1 MYDKTSLENEQALL
15 QLIAGG
21 DENAFAT
28 LFHHYQQ
35 HLLRVVY
42 QYVKSQALSE
52 EIVQDVFL
60 KIWTGR
66 EKLPEVQQF
75 RSWLFILTRNYI
87 LNYLKKMAHEQAV
100 RHAWMAEVP
109 YTGIEADT
117 GVRKHQ
123 MAELLHEAVNRLP
136 EQQQKV
142 FRLAR
147 EANLTYDQIA
157 ERLQLSPHTVRT
169 HMSKALENI
178 RRFLTARGAS
188 LILLLALH
196 LAI

>member
-1 MYDKTSLENEQALL
+1 MHDNNNLENERALL

-35 HLLRVVY
+35 QLLRVVY
-42 QYVKSQALSE
+42 FFVKSQALAE
-52 EIVQDVFL
+52 EIVQDIFL

-66 EKLPEVQQF
+66 EKLPAVQHF
-75 RSWLFILTRNYI
+75 RPWLFILTRNYI

-109 YTGIEADT
+109 YAGNEADL
-117 GVRKHQ
+117 GVRNRQ
-123 MAELLHEAVNRLP
+123 MTELLHQAVSRLP

-147 EANLTYDQIA
+147 EASLTYDQIA
-157 ERLQLSPHTVRT
+157 VKLQLSPHTVRT
-169 HMSKALENI
+169 HMSKALDNI
-178 RRFLTARGAS
+178 RRFLIAQGAS
-188 LILLLALH
+188 LVLLLALH

>member
-1 MYDKTSLENEQALL
+1 MHDNSNLQDEQAIL
-15 QLIAGG
+15 QRIAGG
-21 DENAFAT
+21 DENAFAA

-35 HLLRVVY
+35 PLLRVAY
-42 QYVKSQALSE
+42 LFVKSQALSE

-60 KIWTGR
+60 KVWTGR
-66 EKLPEVQQF
+66 DKLAEVQNF
-75 RSWLFILTRNYI
+75 RSWVFILTRNYI
-87 LNYLKKMAHEQAV
+87 INYLKKMAHEQAV

-109 YTGIEADT
+109 FTGNEADL
-117 GVRKHQ
+117 GVRRHQ
-123 MAELLHEAVNRLP
+123 MAELLHQAVGRLP

-147 EANLTYDQIA
+147 EALLTYDQIA
-157 ERLQLSPHTVRT
+157 EKLQLSPHTVRT

-178 RRFLTARGAS
+178 RRFLVAQGAS
-188 LILLLALH
+188 FILLLALR